1 MTIVKD
7 FIYLILVFV
16 FVWIA
21 FYLGTRNA
29 TLEEKMARYDC
40 TLAEFSP
47 DFPPEIRQECRR
59 RALERINQQKDM

>member
-21 FYLGTRNA
+21 FYFGTRNA

-59 RALERINQQKDM
+59 RTIERINQQKDM